1 MSTITSEDCGKPAPP
16 NLLQYTLPVLSVTS
30 KELVL
35 ELPLGFPLT
44 FTPGKAF

>member
-1 MSTITSEDCGKPAPP
+1 MSTITCGPSGKPLPP
-16 NLLQYTLPVLSVTS
+16 NLLQYTLPVLSVIS